1 VPEGGP
7 SAPPAA
13 VFSIEPGAPFLDVLA
28 HALVARRLVA
38 PSGLASELELAATT
52 VFLPTRRA
60 ARALGEAIH
69 RAAGRAVLLPRVS
82 GLGEAGEDESPF
94 AFASDADGGE
104 GAHTGIVVSEAERRA
119 VLADIAMQW
128 SRTTTTW
135 TDRPPVV
142 GPEPVPRTPVEAAA
156 FAIELARLMDEMT
169 MAGVSLEKL
178 AGLVPEARAELS
190 RNWAINL
197 EFLTH
202 AIDRW
207 RMHLERRR
215 LVDRVPRRDA
225 GLLRMARRLERE
237 GSPAPVIAAGS
248 TGSVPAA
255 AALMRAIARLANG
268 AVVLPG
274 LDCGLDEPAWSA
286 LGPEHPQFGMK
297 QLIETIG
304 IDRTDV
310 HRLGPAAQLLRTVR
324 AGLVREVMRPAATAE
339 RWVDWVAGLDRDAL
353 GAALRGVSLIEPAD
367 EHEEA
372 RVIALILRRAAEAET
387 GLTALVTPDR
397 SIARRVSGELARW
410 QMTVDDSAGQPLAA
424 TVPGVF
430 LRLIAGAAA
439 SRFAPVATLALLK
452 HPLARLG
459 LGAAAARHAAR
470 VIELAAMR
478 GARPPPGLDGIGLAL
493 RQAAARVRRH
503 PVTDRLGAAEFAA
516 AHDLLA
522 RLTDAFARLAGFIGG
537 TAPLP
542 ASDLLAAHIEAGEAV
557 ARMPDGEPGGLWA
570 GPAGET
576 LAAFA
581 AEALAAARYA
591 GPIAVADFGGW
602 IDRLMQGRVVRPPVS
617 GPANIVIWGPLEARL
632 QHVDRLVLAGL
643 NEGVWPGES
652 ETDPW
657 LGRQMRT
664 ALGLA
669 APERRIGLQAH
680 DVAQALHSDR
690 VVLVRSHKR
699 DGTPAVPSRWLWR
712 LKTLLAAAGLAG
724 ALEPDDA
731 WIGWARSLDA
741 VARAV
746 PCAPPRPSPP
756 AASRPAR
763 LSVTRI
769 ETLLRDPYAI
779 YARFVLG
786 LAPLDDLEMAPDAA
800 DYGTIIH
807 AALGRLIAEFPVA
820 PLPEGALARLF
831 EIGRAEFAALDDRP
845 GLKAYWMLRFGRV
858 ARWFVEADATLRAGG
873 TASHVEISGELD
885 PFAEGSGR
893 PFTLTARA
901 DRVDVAP
908 GGGVTVIDYKTG
920 RPPSDDQ
927 VASLLAPQLP
937 LEAAIL
943 AGEGFAGL
951 AGTAATELA
960 YMSLSGREPAGEL
973 HHLPGRAADLAAE
986 ALRRLRGLVAAYSD
1000 PQQPYLSR
1008 RIPWREDVAGEYDHL
1023 ARVGEWSIALGRRH
1037 AG

>member
-7 SAPPAA
+7 SATPAA
-13 VFSIEPGAPFLDVLA
+13 VFSIEPGASFLDVLA
-28 HALVARRLVA
+28 HALVARELVP
-38 PSGLASELELAATT
+38 PSGLAPELELADTT

-69 RAAGRAVLLPRVS
+69 RAAGRAVLLPRVA

-94 AFASDADGGE
+94 AFARDGEGGE
-104 GAHTGIVVSEAERRA
+104 EVPAGIVVSEAERRA
-119 VLADIAMQW
+119 VLADIAIEW

-135 TDRPPVV
+135 TDRPPVI

-169 MAGVSLEKL
+169 MAGASREKL

-207 RMHLERRR
+207 HMHLERRG
-215 LVDRVPRRDA
+215 LVERVVRRDA
-225 GLLRMARRLERE
+225 SLLGLARRLENE

-255 AALMRAIARLANG
+255 AALMGAIARVGNG

-274 LDCGLDEPAWSA
+274 LDCGLDDRAWAA

-304 IDRTDV
+304 IGRADV
-310 HRLGPAAQLLRTVR
+310 RRLAGGPAPAR

-339 RWVDWVAGLDRDAL
+339 RWVDWLAGLDGDAQ

-430 LRLIAGAAA
+430 LRLIAAAAA

-470 VIELAAMR
+470 VIELSAMR
-478 GARPPPGLDGIGLAL
+478 GARPPPGLEGIGLGL
-493 RQAAARVRRH
+493 RQAARRVRRH
-503 PVTDRLGAAEFAA
+503 PVTDRLGAAELAA

-522 RLTDAFARLAGFIGG
+522 RLTDAFAPLAGMIGG
-537 TAPLP
+537 TAPVP
-542 ASDLLAAHIEAGEAV
+542 ASGLLAAHIEAAEAV

-570 GPAGET
+570 GTAGEA

-581 AEALAAARYA
+581 AEAIAAARHA
-591 GPIAVADFGGW
+591 GPLGLADFGGW
-602 IDRLMQGRVVRPPVS
+602 IDRLMQGRVVRPPAS

-657 LGRQMRT
+657 LGRQMRS
-664 ALGLA
+664 ALGLD

-712 LKTLLAAAGLAG
+712 LKTLLAAAGLAD

-756 AASRPAR
+756 VASRPAR

-779 YARFVLG
+779 YARFVLA
-786 LAPLDDLEMAPDAA
+786 LAPLDDLEMAPDAT
-800 DYGTIIH
+800 DYGSIIH

-858 ARWFVEADATLRAGG
+858 ARWFVDADAALRASG
-873 TASHVEISGELD
+873 TASHVEISGALD
-885 PFAEGSGR
+885 PFAEGSGH
-893 PFTLTARA
+893 FTLTARA

-908 GGGVTVIDYKTG
+908 GQGVTIIDYKTG
-920 RPPSDDQ
+920 RPPSDKQ
-927 VASLLAPQLP
+927 VGSLLAPQLP

-943 AGEGFAGL
+943 AGGGFAGL
-951 AGTAATELA
+951 GGTSAAGLA
-960 YMSLSGREPAGEL
+960 YMSLGGREPAGEV
-973 HHLPGRAADLAAE
+973 HYLPGRAANLAAE
-986 ALRRLRGLVAAYSD
+986 ALGKLRGLVAAYAD
-1000 PQQPYLSR
+1000 PRQPYLSR
-1008 RIPWREDVAGEYDHL
+1008 RIPWREDAAGEYDHL
-1023 ARVGEWSIALGRRH
+1023 ARVGEWSVGLGRRH